1 MRAFC
6 KVAAALIFTLVAS
19 AQTPAI
25 STGGI
30 LNGASFATGQPIT
43 PGSLISIFGT
53 SLASAVAQADSIP
66 LATALGNVT
75 VNFVTPAG
83 TFPGRLLYV
92 QNDDPSKGITSQI
105 NLQVPWDVIPA
116 GTTANVNVVVTS
128 NGVSSAPTPVSVGP
142 YSPGVFASGG
152 RAIAVNSDGT
162 LAWPAGAVA
171 GLTTH
176 PAKTGDALIVYAT
189 GLGQVDSPPANGQN
203 SVDKLRKTLV
213 DPVVMVGGMSA
224 PVLFSGL
231 SPQFVG
237 VNQLN
242 ITVPGAAPAGDA
254 VPLQLQL
261 GGITSTDRTT
271 IAVAR

>member
-1 MRAFC
+1 
-6 KVAAALIFTLVAS
+6 
-19 AQTPAI
+19 
-25 STGGI
+25 
-30 LNGASFATGQPIT
+30 
-43 PGSLISIFGT
+43 
-53 SLASAVAQADSIP
+53 
-66 LATALGNVT
+66 
-75 VNFVTPAG
+75 
-83 TFPGRLLYV
+83 LLYV

-116 GTTANVNVVVTS
+116 GTTGNVNVVVTS
-128 NGVSSAPTPVSVGP
+128 NGVSSAPTPVTVGP

-152 RAIAVNSDGT
+152 RAIAVNADGT
-162 LAWPAGAVA
+162 LAWPAGVVA

-203 SVDKLRKTLV
+203 SVDKIRKTLV

-261 GGITSTDRTT
+261 GGITSTDKTT